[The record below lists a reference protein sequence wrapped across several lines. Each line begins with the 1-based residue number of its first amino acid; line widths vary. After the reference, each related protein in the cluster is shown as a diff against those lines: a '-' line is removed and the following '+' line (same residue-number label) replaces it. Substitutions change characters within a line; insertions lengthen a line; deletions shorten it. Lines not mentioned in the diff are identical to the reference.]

1 MREWDTGTGYMM
13 VTLGSY
19 SWATKGFAML
29 SMPSMGQMRVT
40 AVPRHTTR
48 PRVRVS

>member
-1 MREWDTGTGYMM
+1 MGHGDMM

-19 SWATKGFAML
+19 SWATKGLAML

-40 AVPRHTTR
+40 AVPRHTTS